1 MSAGFDSQ
9 GFTSA
14 VCPQKSGWGQ
24 GHPCHSELRGIGVK
38 EGNTFVQTRSVSVT
52 EEKNVQQWDEKIT
65 GLKRGFSTIKET
77 QVFIDKVK
85 ETSGQGEVRN
95 KRGRVNH

>member
-1 MSAGFDSQ
+1 M
-9 GFTSA
+9 
-14 VCPQKSGWGQ
+14 
-24 GHPCHSELRGIGVK
+24 
-38 EGNTFVQTRSVSVT
+38 T

-95 KRGRVNH
+95 KRDRVNH